1 MQSNAS
7 ASALGLGALIRLP
20 LREARLFWEFTWRDW
35 STTIIPTAIFALAAL
50 KTRWPVS
57 MNAAA
62 LSLGRCLVYF
72 ALYIYTFCLANQI
85 AGVEEDSVNKPDRP
99 IPRGLVSHRGAL
111 VRWTALTAV
120 FLAVGAWFGV
130 FVWALAWA
138 ILTVLVCFCGWDRHW
153 FTKNVVVMTLGVLV
167 ELAATWELVTPL
179 TPSGWRW
186 VLVLSGTIG
195 VTSIL
200 QDMRDEAGDRAVGRR
215 TLPVAIGENAT
226 RWAMATLFAL
236 APIAVHVG
244 LMSGDGGAKVLA
256 CDVALGA
263 WSLAI
268 AARILGDRSPR
279 AAHATYM
286 FYTYWYCALL
296 VSAVVVL

>member
-7 ASALGLGALIRLP
+7 ASAPGPAALVQWP

-35 STTIIPTAIFALAAL
+35 STTIIPTAIFALAVL
-50 KTRWPVS
+50 KTRWPVAMS
-57 MNAAA
+57 AAA
-62 LSLGRCLVYF
+62 LALGRCLVYF
-72 ALYIYTFCLANQI
+72 TLYIYTFCLANQI

-99 IPRGLVSHRGAL
+99 IPRGLVSPRGAL
-111 VRWTALTAV
+111 ARWAVVTAV
-120 FLAVGAWFGV
+120 FLGVGAWFGV

-138 ILTVLVCFCGWDRHW
+138 LLTVLYCYCGWDRHW
-153 FTKNVVVMTLGVLV
+153 FTKNVVVMSLGVLV

-179 TPSGWRW
+179 TPAGWRW
-186 VLVLSGTIG
+186 VLVSSGTIG

-200 QDMRDEAGDRAVGRR
+200 QDMRDVAGDRSIGRR
-215 TLPVAIGENAT
+215 TLPVAVGESAA
-226 RWAMATLFAL
+226 RWAMATVFAL
-236 APIAVHVG
+236 APIAVHLG
-244 LMSGDGGAKVLA
+244 LMSRGGGAKALA
-256 CDVALGA
+256 CDVVLGA

-268 AARILGDRSPR
+268 AARVLRDRSPR
-279 AAHATYM
+279 SAHATYM